1 MLLPLIK
8 YPSMWKQEAEE
19 GKNLEPLLKVKNLKT
34 YFHTDEGVIRA
45 VDGVDFTLDYRSVI
59 GIVGESGSGK
69 SVTSLSIL
77 RLVPPPGKIMDG
89 EILLEGNDLLKLK
102 EAQMRNIRGS
112 KISMIFQDPM
122 TALNPVITT
131 GDQVAEAIMA
141 HQDIT
146 KEEARK
152 RAVKLLETVKIPDA
166 GKRFYDYPHQFSG
179 GMRQRVMIAMALAC
193 NPSVIIADEPTT
205 ALDVSIQA
213 QILELMRSVMEE
225 FGTSIIL
232 ITHNLGIVAELC
244 NHVYVMYGGIFVEW
258 GKVLEIFN
266 EPKHPYTIGLL
277 ASIPKIDEEG
287 KERLSSIEGSPPVV
301 TEPIVG
307 CIFKDR
313 CSYVMDVCKV
323 EFPPVVRLSEGHFVR
338 CFKVYVKSV
347 N

>member
-1 MLLPLIK
+1 M
-8 YPSMWKQEAEE
+8 
-19 GKNLEPLLKVKNLKT
+19 EPLLKVKNLKT

-45 VDGVDFTLDYRSVI
+45 VDGVDFTLDYRSVV

-102 EAQMRNIRGS
+102 EYQMRNIRGS

-122 TALNPVITT
+122 TALNPVITI
-131 GDQVAEAIMA
+131 GEQVSEALLA

-146 KEEARK
+146 KEGAGK

-193 NPSVIIADEPTT
+193 NPAVLIADEPTT

-213 QILELMRSVMEE
+213 QILELMRSVLKE

-232 ITHNLGIVAELC
+232 ITHNLGIVAEIC

-258 GKVLEIFN
+258 GKILEIFN
-266 EPKHPYTIGLL
+266 EPKHPYTAGLL

-287 KERLSSIEGSPPVV
+287 KESLTSIEGSPPVV
-301 TEPIVG
+301 TEPVVG

-313 CSYVMDVCKV
+313 CPYVMDVCKA
-323 EFPPVVRLSEGHFVR
+323 ESPPVVRLNEGHFVR
-338 CFKVYVKSV
+338 CYKVYVKT
-347 N
+347 